1 MNFLK
6 KYKRLFYYKIKN
18 KINIDIDKK
27 TEKSTL
33 KDLFKYY
40 GTDKDNHGYTEF
52 YEKHFN
58 PIKEKKIN
66 ILEIGS
72 YAGSSAASFAK
83 YFPNANIFCI
93 DINISNFKYSSK
105 KIKVFDLDVTNK
117 KKVNNFIKNITR
129 SKNDKFFDIIIDDG
143 SHKLND
149 MLISLNILFNHVKND
164 GFYII
169 EDYKFPNVFDHLNNK
184 DESTIDTLI
193 DNIKSKKKIYSKI
206 LDNDTIEKLTNEKVS
221 IFNYQGSSEGA
232 AVVFIKKLN

>member
-1 MNFLK
+1 MNLFK

-18 KINIDIDKK
+18 KTNIDFDKK
-27 TEKSTL
+27 TKKSTL

-40 GTDKDNHGYTEF
+40 GTDKDSHGYTEF

-58 PIKEKKIN
+58 PIKEKNLN

-93 DINISNFKYSSK
+93 DINISNFKYASK
-105 KIKVFDLDVTNK
+105 KIKVYDLDIANK
-117 KKVNNFIKNITR
+117 KKVNNFLRKTIR
-129 SKNDKFFDIIIDDG
+129 SKNEKFFDIIIDDG

-149 MLISLNILFNHVKND
+149 ILTSLNILFKYVKNN
-164 GFYII
+164 GYYII
-169 EDYKFPNVFDHLNNK
+169 EDYKFPNFFDHLNDK
-184 DESTIDTLI
+184 DESTIDILI
-193 DNIKSKKKIYSKI
+193 DKIKSNKRINSNI

-221 IFNYQGSSEGA
+221 IFSYQGTSEGA
-232 AVVFIKKLN
+232 AVAFIKKLN

>member
-1 MNFLK
+1 MNFFK
-6 KYKRLFYYKIKN
+6 KYKRLFYYKIKS
-18 KINIDIDKK
+18 KINIDFDKK
-27 TEKSTL
+27 NEKSTL
-33 KDLFKYY
+33 KDLFNYY

-58 PIKEKKIN
+58 PIKEKKLN

-83 YFPNANIFCI
+83 FFTNANIFCI

-105 KIKVFDLDVTNK
+105 KIKVFGLDIANK
-117 KKVNNFIKNITR
+117 RMVNNFIKNITQ

-149 MLISLNILFNHVKND
+149 MLTSLNILFKYVKND

-169 EDYKFPNVFDHLNNK
+169 EDYKFPNFFHHLNYK
-184 DESTIDTLI
+184 SESTIDILI
-193 DNIKSKKKIYSKI
+193 DNIKSKKRINSKI
-206 LDNDTIEKLTNEKVS
+206 LDNDTVEKLTNEKVS

-232 AVVFIKKLN
+232 AIVFFKN

>member
-18 KINIDIDKK
+18 KINIDFDKK
-27 TEKSTL
+27 NEKNTL

-40 GTDKDNHGYTEF
+40 ETDKDNHGYTEF
-52 YEKHFN
+52 YEKHFY
-58 PIKEKKIN
+58 PLKEKKIN

-93 DINISNFKYSSK
+93 DINIANFKYSSK
-105 KIKVFDLDVTNK
+105 KIKVFDLDITNK
-117 KKVNNFIKNITR
+117 KMVNNFITNIIR

-149 MLISLNILFNHVKND
+149 ILTSLNILFKHVKND

-169 EDYKFPNVFDHLNNK
+169 EDYKFPNFFDHLNDK
-184 DESTIDTLI
+184 DESTIDILI
-193 DNIKSKKKIYSKI
+193 DNIKSKKKIYSNI

-221 IFNYQGSSEGA
+221 IFNYQGSSKGA
-232 AVVFIKKLN
+232 AVAFIKKLN